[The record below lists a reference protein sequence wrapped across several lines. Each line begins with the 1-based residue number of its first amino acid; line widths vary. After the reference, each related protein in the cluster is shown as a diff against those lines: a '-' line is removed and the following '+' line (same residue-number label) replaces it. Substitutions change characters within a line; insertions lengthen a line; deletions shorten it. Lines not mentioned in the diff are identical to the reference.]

1 MEFTTHLGLHS
12 QTTRLL
18 DSASWSDMTGLDGAL
33 TLSDVPFQGTWDRP
47 AADGTSLDYN
57 SEGQASRFPSWALPG
72 SLAVTRGII
81 VIFFSSA

>member
-12 QTTRLL
+12 QTTRLI
-18 DSASWSDMTGLDGAL
+18 DSASWSDSTGLDGAL
-33 TLSDVPFQGTWDRP
+33 TLSDVPFQGTFDQP

-57 SEGQASRFPSWALPG
+57 SEGQASRFSSWALPG

>member
-1 MEFTTHLGLHS
+1 MEFTTCLGLHS

-18 DSASWSDMTGLDGAL
+18 VSASWSDKTGLDGAL
-33 TLSDVPFQGTWDRP
+33 TLSDVPFQGTWDRH
-47 AADGTSLDYN
+47 AADIATLDYN
-57 SEGQASRFPSWALPG
+57 SIGLAYRFPSWALPG

>member
-1 MEFTTHLGLHS
+1 MEFTTHFGLHS

-18 DSASWSDMTGLDGAL
+18 DSASWSDSTGLDGAL

-47 AADGTSLDYN
+47 AAENASLDYN
-57 SEGQASRFPSWALPG
+57 SEGCASRFPSWALPG

>member
-1 MEFTTHLGLHS
+1 
-12 QTTRLL
+12 
-18 DSASWSDMTGLDGAL
+18 MTGLDGAL